1 MAWFRKEKTPLK
13 AEDRRELASDV
24 FDKCRGCGEIVY
36 REKLTQN
43 LYVCPSCAYHFRVGP
58 DVFLGILTDDGTF
71 EEMDAGMR
79 SADPLAFT
87 DLKPYP
93 VRLRAAEQKTGRR
106 EAVVT
111 GVATLDEIPIAL
123 GIMDFGFIGGSMG
136 SVVGEK
142 IARAGRRALDEERP
156 LIIVSA
162 SGGARM
168 QEGIYSLMQM
178 AKASVVLAQLHEAG
192 IPYVSILTDPT
203 TGGVTAS
210 LAMLG
215 DVNLAEPRALI
226 GLSGPRVI
234 EETIKQELPEGFQRS
249 EFLLEHGMLDLVVDR
264 RDLRETTIRLL
275 RHMFA
280 PAGGGSG

>member
-1 MAWFRKEKTPLK
+1 MAWFRKQKRPLK
-13 AEDRRELASDV
+13 AEDRRELSSDL
-24 FDKCRGCGEIVY
+24 FDKCEGCGDILY

-43 LYVCPSCAYHFRVGP
+43 LHVCTRCGHHFRVGP
-58 DVFLGILTDDGTF
+58 DLYLRILTDEGSF
-71 EEMDAGMR
+71 EETDKGL
-79 SADPLAFT
+79 SSTDPLSFT

-93 VRLRAAEQKTGRR
+93 TRLRAAEKKTGRK

-111 GVATLDEIPIAL
+111 GVGTLEGIPVAL
-123 GIMDFGFIGGSMG
+123 AVMDFGFIGGSMG

-142 IARAGRRALDEERP
+142 IARLVDRALSEERP

-162 SGGARM
+162 TGGARM

-178 AKASVVLAQLHEAG
+178 AKVSSGLAQLHEAG
-192 IPYVSILTDPT
+192 VPFISILTDPT

-210 LAMLG
+210 FAMLG
-215 DVNLAEPRALI
+215 DVNLAEPKALI

-234 EETIKQELPEGFQRS
+234 KETIKQELPDGFQRS
-249 EFLLEHGMLDLVVDR
+249 ETLLEHGFVDR
-264 RDLRETTIRLL
+264 VVNRQELRETTVRLL

-280 PAGGGSG
+280 DIPEGAG